1 MKRIG
6 LYLAIILV
14 SLASTGWQAGDER
27 FIIGLA
33 QTMMRYNQD
42 YPMER
47 VYVHLDKQ
55 LYKPG
60 EQIWFKAYISSTL
73 YDNYSSLSR
82 DLYIKV
88 FDVFGNGLAWKRY
101 PVENN
106 TATGVIDIPNSV
118 EEGKYILTAFTG
130 WMKNMDVT
138 DVYPVELVISKNAG
152 RQLLVDIEFEGKSV
166 NPFEEIKADLSVCT
180 ADQRPAAG
188 AAYTYSVNVGGEVIE
203 KGKGKTDDQGKA
215 VIGFGLP
222 GYAMDKLATLNV
234 EAKSSGEKES
244 ILKHIPLVSDNIDL
258 KFYPEGGNIVAGL
271 ENRIA
276 FRVTDAHGYP
286 LAVKGTLYD
295 AADNPVKQ
303 IESNRTGMGVFK
315 LNPSPQ
321 QYKIKIDSSFNVGNE
336 FPLPEIVEKGLA
348 LTYKG
353 IDHGCI
359 ILTAAFAGTEE
370 IVETYWVGRVNNKI
384 YWGTIIR
391 LKGPRT
397 VEIPLVNF
405 PPGIVQ
411 INVFNE
417 DKVIIAGRFIY
428 TGEEYGNKIEAA
440 TDKKIYGTREKVTVS
455 LMTEGAGND
464 SLKTD
469 ISLSVVNKDLS
480 GSSCNHQ
487 SLLNPHLTN
496 CRLSDETISFIS
508 RIGCGEL
515 KDNVDLLMMSL
526 ATKGPRYSDIL
537 SADIFRRQPYF
548 NHDGLSGAV
557 IDRNGNPL
565 RKAAI
570 KVVHNPDMQT
580 YEATSDENGLFN
592 VIFGDRTID
601 LNLLTLT
608 VSDDLISQVTR
619 IIVDNNFP
627 DRIMKHFTVTDDTW
641 EAKKTIDLIAYGNPD
656 ILYTGKYR
664 KPKKNKIYVE
674 QKKKNNVINYSSYVS
689 ILDIINQIKPFT
701 IINGQIVFQ
710 GGVNSVYNQ
719 QGALIVL
726 DGMQMG
732 TDVNIL
738 ESISTSDIENIN
750 ISTNIVDI
758 HSYTGLNSQGVI
770 EITTK
775 KGEFYP
781 SSGGIADS
789 ESTEPDNY
797 GGFSSP
803 DYGQETD
810 ISEDLRTT
818 LYWNNNIT
826 VSPRK
831 ITEISFYTSDI
842 RGDYTGRIEGLRSDG
857 VPVSG
862 QFQFKVE

>member
-6 LYLAIILV
+6 LYLVIILV
-14 SLASTGWQAGDER
+14 SLASAGWLSGDEK

-73 YDNYSSLSR
+73 YDNNSSLSS

-88 FDVFGNGLAWKRY
+88 FDVFGNELAWKRY

-118 EEGKYILTAFTG
+118 EEGKYLLTAFTG

-138 DVYPVELVISKNAG
+138 DLYPVELIISKNAG
-152 RQLLVDIEFEGKSV
+152 RHLLVDVEFEGKCVS
-166 NPFEEIKADLSVCT
+166 PFKDIKAAFSVCT
-180 ADQRPAAG
+180 ADHRPAAG
-188 AAYTYSVNVGGEVIE
+188 AAYAYSVNIDGEVIE
-203 KGKGKTDDQGKA
+203 KGKGKTNDQGKA
-215 VIGFGLP
+215 LIGFSLP
-222 GYAMDKLATLNV
+222 GYAVDKLATLNV
-234 EAKSSGEKES
+234 EVKSSGEKES
-244 ILKHIPLVSDNIDL
+244 ILKRIPLVSDNIDL
-258 KFYPEGGNIVAGL
+258 KFYPEGGNIVTGL

-303 IESNRTGMGVFK
+303 IESNRKGMGVFK

-321 QYKIKIDSSFNVGNE
+321 RYKIKIDSSFNVSSE
-336 FPLPEIVEKGLA
+336 FPLPEIVENGLSI
-348 LTYKG
+348 TYNG

-359 ILTAAFAGTEE
+359 ILTAVSGTDK
-370 IVETYWVGRVNNKI
+370 IVETYWVGRMNNKI

-397 VEIPLVNF
+397 VEIPLINF

-411 INVFNE
+411 ISVFNE
-417 DKVIIAGRFIY
+417 GRTNIAGRFIY
-428 TGEEYGNKIEAA
+428 TGEAYGNKIEAA
-440 TDKKIYGTREKVTVS
+440 TDKKIYGTREKVTVR
-455 LMTEGAGND
+455 LMKDGTGND

-480 GSSCNHQ
+480 GSSCGRQ

-496 CRLSDETISFIS
+496 CRLSDETMSFIS
-508 RIGCGEL
+508 RAGCDEL
-515 KDNVDLLMMSL
+515 KDSVDLLMMSL

-537 SADIFRRQPYF
+537 STDIFRRLPYY
-548 NHDGLSGAV
+548 NHDGLSGTV

-570 KVVHNPDMQT
+570 KVVHNPDMET
-580 YEATSDENGLFN
+580 YETTSDENGLFN
-592 VIFGDRTID
+592 VLFGDRTID
-601 LNLLTLT
+601 LNLLTLK

-619 IIVDNNFP
+619 IMVDNNFP
-627 DRIMKHFTVTDDTW
+627 DRLVKHFTVTDDTW
-641 EAKKTIDLIAYGNPD
+641 ETQKTIDLIAYGNPD

-664 KPKKNKIYVE
+664 KPKKDKIYVE
-674 QKKKNNVINYSSYVS
+674 QKKKGNVINYSSYVS

-701 IINGQIVFQ
+701 IINSQIVFQ

-738 ESISTSDIENIN
+738 ESISPSDIENIN

-758 HSYTGLNSQGVI
+758 HSYTGLNSQGII

-775 KGEFYP
+775 KGEFNP
-781 SSGGIADS
+781 PPGEIAGS
-789 ESTEPDNY
+789 ESAEPDNY
-797 GGFSSP
+797 GVFSSP
-803 DYGQETD
+803 DYGQENS

-818 LYWNNNIT
+818 LYWNSNIT
-826 VSPRK
+826 VSLRE

-857 VPVSG
+857 MPVSG
-862 QFQFKVE
+862 LFEFKVE

>member
-6 LYLAIILV
+6 LYLAIILM
-14 SLASTGWQAGDER
+14 SLASTGWLAADER

-33 QTMMRYNQD
+33 QTMIRYNQD

-47 VYVHLDKQ
+47 VYIHLDKQ

-73 YDNYSSLSR
+73 SEKYSSLSN

-88 FDVFGNGLAWKRY
+88 FDVFGNELAWKRY
-101 PVENN
+101 PVMNN

-138 DVYPVELVISKNAG
+138 DVYPFELVISKNAG
-152 RQLLVDIEFEGKSV
+152 RQLLINVEFPGKSV
-166 NPFEEIKADLSVCT
+166 SPFKEIKAALYVCT
-180 ADQRPAAG
+180 ADSQRAAG
-188 AAYTYSVNVGGEVIE
+188 AAYIYSVNVAGEKIE
-203 KGKGKTDDQGKA
+203 KGKGRTDDQGKA
-215 VIGFGLP
+215 LISFSLP
-222 GYAMDKLATLNV
+222 GYEEDKLATLNIEV
-234 EAKSSGEKES
+234 KYSGERES
-244 ILKHIPLVSDNIDL
+244 FLKHIPLVSDNIDL

-286 LAVKGTLYD
+286 LAIKGTLCD

-321 QYKIKIDSSFNVGNE
+321 QYKIKIDSSFDVGSE
-336 FPLPEIVEKGLA
+336 FPLPEIDENGLV

-353 IDHGCI
+353 TDHGNI
-359 ILTAAFAGTEE
+359 ILSAAFSDAEE
-370 IVETYWVGRVNNKI
+370 IVETYWVGRMNNKI

-397 VEIPLVNF
+397 VEIPLINF

-411 INVFNE
+411 IDVFNE
-417 DKVIIAGRFIY
+417 DKMKIAGRFIY
-428 TGEEYGNKIEAA
+428 AGEAYRNKIEAA
-440 TDKKIYGTREKVTVS
+440 TDKKIYGTREKVTVR
-455 LMTEGAGND
+455 LMTDGTYND

-469 ISLSVVNKDLS
+469 ISLSVVNKNLS
-480 GSSCNHQ
+480 VNSCKSQ
-487 SLLNPHLTN
+487 SFLNPHLIN

-508 RIGCGEL
+508 RVGCGEL

-526 ATKGPRYSDIL
+526 ATKDPSYSDIL
-537 SADIFRRQPYF
+537 STDIFRRHPYY

-557 IDRNGNPL
+557 IDKNGNLL

-580 YEATSDENGLFN
+580 YETTSDENGLFN
-592 VIFGDRTID
+592 ILFGDRTIN

-608 VSDDLISQVTR
+608 VSDDLISKVTG

-627 DRIMKHFTVTDDTW
+627 DRTVKHFTVTDDTW
-641 EAKKTIDLIAYGNPD
+641 EAQKTIDLIAYGNPD

-664 KPKKNKIYVE
+664 KPKKNKIFIE
-674 QKKKNNVINYSSYVS
+674 QKKKGNMINYSSYVS
-689 ILDIINQIKPFT
+689 VLDIINQIKPFT

-710 GGVNSVYNQ
+710 GGINSVYSQ

-750 ISTNIVDI
+750 ISTSIVDI

-775 KGEFYP
+775 KGEFNPP
-781 SSGGIADS
+781 SGNRADS
-789 ESTEPDNY
+789 ESNEPDDY
-797 GGFSSP
+797 RDFSSP
-803 DYGQETD
+803 DYGRETD
-810 ISEDLRTT
+810 INEDLRKT
-818 LYWNNNIT
+818 LYWKSNIT
-826 VSPRK
+826 VSQRE
-831 ITEISFYTSDI
+831 ITEISFYTSDV
-842 RGDYTGRIEGLRSDG
+842 RGVYTGRIEGLRSDG
-857 VPVSG
+857 IPVSG